1 MLGTNTLNGR
11 YKEETL
17 TMNKSG
23 GMRRVRRSAGAAAFD
38 AAVSARDDNSAA
50 SDKYKK
56 FNAARAKEMAR
67 AVGGGPGGDS
77 DQLPFLSEK
86 LRLTEQQPQNNN
98 RRGPMMDSDH
108 SGGPLK
114 KKASSKA
121 PSSGNSIGSL
131 QRMQM
136 EISAANRG
144 DKNRQ
149 PQLQKKK
156 MNMVL
161 SAFGDSPR
169 LFRRVKKVM
178 KCTKKED
185 EDDADDLDSL
195 YLSDDS
201 NPKSTKTSKVIFAM
215 VLMVL
220 LVFNLGRLKGR
231 EKEKVLL
238 LSILNNPKLRGQ
250 FLPNGSDSISENQSD
265 NIIQEEAVEVLFPSY
280 FSSLSDLTE
289 EYRQE
294 KETPYF
300 WDVHFSGE
308 SIAEAIFSQ
317 CHNLIMAAEFG
328 LRQPQYTEHELAKFN
343 LDGSRYVN
351 VELTT
356 KEGILRA
363 ANLGLAE
370 SHLAD
375 VIISAYLHNIASL
388 VFTAQNPG
396 RLFALFRHPVDR
408 ALSMYHYLSKATW
421 DPMYSPEVKDM
432 TIEEFAQSGY
442 IENNWMTRFLVGK
455 PKGKLTHLDML
466 LAKKIVKYKVLVGLY
481 DELETSMARF
491 QRYFGW
497 KDSKR
502 TRADTAKCRSKAISR
517 GDKNLGHPTSI
528 KDREAFASLQ
538 SNNSNAAEEVIVGNP
553 AWKAIERQNVFDLEL
568 YAFAQR
574 VYALQGEHIFN
585 VAA

>member
-1 MLGTNTLNGR
+1 
-11 YKEETL
+11 
-17 TMNKSG
+17 MNNSG

-38 AAVSARDDNSAA
+38 AAVSARDENSSVA

-67 AVGGGPGGDS
+67 AGGGPDGDS
-77 DQLPFLSEK
+77 DQLPLLSEK
-86 LRLTEQQPQNNN
+86 LRLIEQQPQNNN

-108 SGGPLK
+108 SGMPLK
-114 KKASSKA
+114 KTASSKAA

-136 EISAANRG
+136 EISAAKRG

-185 EDDADDLDSL
+185 EDYADDLDPL
-195 YLSDDS
+195 NLSDDS
-201 NPKSTKTSKVIFAM
+201 HPKSSKTSIVILTM
-215 VLMVL
+215 VLMVM

-238 LSILNNPKLRGQ
+238 LNILNNPKLRGQ
-250 FLPNGSDSISENQSD
+250 SVHGSDSTSENQSD
-265 NIIQEEAVEVLFPSY
+265 NINQAEAVEVSFPFY

-289 EYRQE
+289 EYRPE
-294 KETPYF
+294 EETPYF

-317 CHNLIMAAEFG
+317 CHNLIMAAEHG

-351 VELTT
+351 VELNT
-356 KEGILRA
+356 KEGISRA
-363 ANLGLAE
+363 SSLGLAQ

-375 VIISAYLHNIASL
+375 VIISPYLHNIASL

-396 RLFALFRHPVDR
+396 RLFAVFRHPVDR
-408 ALSMYHYLSKATW
+408 ALSMYHYLSKASW
-421 DPMYSPEVKDM
+421 DPMYSPEIKDM
-432 TIEEFAQSGY
+432 TIEAFAQSGY

-491 QRYFGW
+491 ERYFGW

-502 TRADTAKCRSKAISR
+502 TRADTAKCRSKVISL
-517 GDKNLGHPTSI
+517 GDKNLVHPTSI
-528 KDREAFASLQ
+528 KDREAFASPQ
-538 SNNSNAAEEVIVGNP
+538 SDSSNAAQEVIVGNP

-568 YAFAQR
+568 YAFAKR
-574 VYALQGEHIFN
+574 VYALQGEHIFD
-585 VAA
+585 VGV

>member
-1 MLGTNTLNGR
+1 
-11 YKEETL
+11 
-17 TMNKSG
+17 MNNSG

-38 AAVSARDDNSAA
+38 AAVSARDENSSVA

-67 AVGGGPGGDS
+67 AGGGPDGDS
-77 DQLPFLSEK
+77 DQLPLLSEK
-86 LRLTEQQPQNNN
+86 LRLTEQQPQNYN
-98 RRGPMMDSDH
+98 RRGPIMDSDH
-108 SGGPLK
+108 SGMPLK

-121 PSSGNSIGSL
+121 APSSGNSTGSL

-136 EISAANRG
+136 GISAAKREDSN
-144 DKNRQ
+144 KQ

-156 MNMVL
+156 MNMVFN
-161 SAFGDSPR
+161 AFGDNRR

-185 EDDADDLDSL
+185 EDDADDLEPL
-195 YLSDDS
+195 NLSDDS

-215 VLMVL
+215 VSMVL

-250 FLPNGSDSISENQSD
+250 SVPNGSDSTSENQSD
-265 NIIQEEAVEVLFPSY
+265 NINEAEAGKVLFPSY

-289 EYRQE
+289 EYRTE
-294 KETPYF
+294 EETPYF

-363 ANLGLAE
+363 SNLGLAQ

-375 VIISAYLHNIASL
+375 VIISPYLHNIASL
-388 VFTAQNPG
+388 VFTTQHPG

-408 ALSMYHYLSKATW
+408 ALSMYHYLSKASW
-421 DPMYSPEVKDM
+421 DPMYSSEIKDM

-502 TRADTAKCRSKAISR
+502 TRADTAKCRSKAISL

-538 SNNSNAAEEVIVGNP
+538 SNNSGAEVIVGNP

>member
-1 MLGTNTLNGR
+1 M
-11 YKEETL
+11 K
-17 TMNKSG
+17 KSAG
-23 GMRRVRRSAGAAAFD
+23 MMRRVRRAAGAAAFD
-38 AAVSARDDNSAA
+38 AAVSARDENSSVA

-67 AVGGGPGGDS
+67 VGGEPDSDS
-77 DQLPFLSEK
+77 DQLPLLSEK
-86 LRLTEQQPQNNN
+86 LRLIEQQPQSNN

-108 SGGPLK
+108 SDAPLKK
-114 KKASSKA
+114 KKASSKAA

-131 QRMQM
+131 QKMQV
-136 EISAANRG
+136 EISAAKRG
-144 DKNRQ
+144 DTNRQ

-185 EDDADDLDSL
+185 EEFDRDADDLDSL
-195 YLSDDS
+195 NMSDDANS
-201 NPKSTKTSKVIFAM
+201 KSTLTSKVIFAM

-231 EKEKVLL
+231 EKEESLL

-250 FLPNGSDSISENQSD
+250 SVLDGSNSISENQPNSESI
-265 NIIQEEAVEVLFPSY
+265 NQAEAVEVFFPSY

-289 EYRQE
+289 EYRPGE
-294 KETPYF
+294 ETPYF

-328 LRQPQYTEHELAKFN
+328 LRQPQYSEDELALFN

-351 VELTT
+351 VELTS

-363 ANLGLAE
+363 SNLGLAQ

-375 VIISAYLHNIASL
+375 VIISPYLHNIASL

-408 ALSMYHYLSKATW
+408 ALSMYHYLSKASW

-432 TIEEFAQSGY
+432 TIEEFARSGY

-455 PKGKLTHLDML
+455 PKGKLSHLDML
-466 LAKKIVKYKVLVGLY
+466 LAKKIVKYKVLVGLF
-481 DELETSMARF
+481 DELDTSMARF

-497 KDSKR
+497 KDPKK
-502 TRADTAKCRSKAISR
+502 TRANTAKCRSKAISR
-517 GDKNLGHPTSI
+517 GDKHLAHPSSI
-528 KDREAFASLQ
+528 KDGEAFASLQ
-538 SNNSNAAEEVIVGNP
+538 SNNPNGAQEVIVGNQ

-574 VYALQGEHIFN
+574 VYTLQGEHIFDV
-585 VAA
+585 VA